1 MFPRCQNTQKT
12 LPEEDTALKIKIK
25 EHKYEDVR
33 DLPMP
38 MHREPHKQS
47 FFFRLLLRL
56 VSLPDILATHFSCT
70 RVGMERLKKREP
82 ALFLMNHSS
91 FVDLEIASTVLFPRR
106 FGIVCTTDAM
116 VGKNW
121 LMRQLGCI
129 PTNKF
134 VSDVRLLHDMHYAA
148 EKLKSSVLMFPE
160 AGYTLDGRATPL
172 PENFG
177 KCIKMLGLPV
187 VMITTEGAFLR
198 DPLYNNLQRRRVK
211 VSAEMRYLL
220 SPEEIAEKSAEELGE
235 TVRAQFD
242 FDAFRLQQ
250 QRHIKVDEPFRADYL
265 HRILYKCPAC
275 RAEEKMHGEG
285 TRITCRACGKSYFLD
300 EYGSLV
306 AEEGATEFPHI
317 PDWVDWERECV
328 REEIEAGT
336 YAPKEEVDIC
346 MLVNS
351 ACLFRVGEG
360 RLTHGA
366 DGFALDGCDGELHY
380 HQGPLASHT
389 LNADFNWY
397 EIGDVIGIGNRV
409 ALYYCFPKRKEASVF
424 KFRLATEEIYKI
436 TRDKKTSAAAAAIM
450 A

>member
-1 MFPRCQNTQKT
+1 M
-12 LPEEDTALKIKIK
+12 KIKIK
-25 EHKYEDVR
+25 EHKYGDVR

-38 MHREPHKQS
+38 LHRDPHKQG

-56 VSLPDILATHFSCT
+56 VSLPDILATKFRCT
-70 RVGMERLKKREP
+70 RVGMERLKKGEP

-106 FGIVCTTDAM
+106 FSIVCTTDAM

-134 VSDVRLLHDMHYAA
+134 VSDLRLLHDMHYAA
-148 EKLKSSVLMFPE
+148 EKHKSSVLMFPE

-172 PENFG
+172 PDNFG

-187 VMITTEGAFLR
+187 VMITTEGAFAR

-220 SPEEIAEKSAEELGE
+220 SPEEIAEKSAEELGDII
-235 TVRAQFD
+235 RAQFA
-242 FDAFRLQQ
+242 FDGFRWQKEN
-250 QRHIKVDEPFRADYL
+250 RVKIDEPFRADYL
-265 HRILYKCPAC
+265 HRVLYKCPSC
-275 RAEEKMHGEG
+275 QAEEKMHGEG
-285 TRITCRACGKSYFLD
+285 THITCRACGKSWFLD
-300 EYGSLV
+300 EYGELAAV
-306 AEEGATEFPHI
+306 EGETEFAHI
-317 PDWVDWERECV
+317 PDWVDWQRACV
-328 REEIEAGT
+328 RAEIEAGE
-336 YAPKEEVDIC
+336 YAPDEEVDIC
-346 MLVNS
+346 MLVNNK
-351 ACLFRVGEG
+351 CLFRVGEG
-360 RLTHGA
+360 RLTHGT
-366 DGFALDGCDGELHY
+366 DGFTLDGCEGELHY
-380 HQGPLASHT
+380 HQGPLASYT

-409 ALYYCFPKRKEASVF
+409 ALYYCFPKRKEVSVF

-436 TRDKKTSAAAAAIM
+436 TRRDKAEAAEAATKA
-450 A
+450 